1 MHPIVGKIERHLRT
15 TGQPPTR
22 FGREAAGDPRLVGD
36 LKNGR
41 EPGPALAARI
51 AAFIALREERAS

>member
-1 MHPIVGKIERHLRT
+1 MHPLVRTIDRHLRR

-22 FGREAAGDPRLVGD
+22 FGREAVGDPRIVGD

-41 EPGPALAARI
+41 EPGPAMVARI
-51 AAFIALREERAS
+51 EAFIAQREIGA